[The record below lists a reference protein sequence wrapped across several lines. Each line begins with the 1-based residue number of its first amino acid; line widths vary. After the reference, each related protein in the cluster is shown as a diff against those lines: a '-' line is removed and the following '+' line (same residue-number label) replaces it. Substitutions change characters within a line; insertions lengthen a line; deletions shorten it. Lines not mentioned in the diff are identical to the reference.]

1 MPPAWDRQ
9 SAVSKFSGHQQNES
23 CMNILAMTLDQVI
36 HTLEKEYGKGRFHAR
51 ALYREIFKNAHP
63 DFLSIPEF
71 AASRALARD
80 LEKNICLEPGWVKT
94 VFQDSDL
101 TKFITRLSDG
111 MEIESVIVP
120 MNRYNTL
127 CVSSQVGCRMGCT
140 FCETGRMGLR
150 RSLTTSEITGQLYNA
165 RHVLKKQIKNVV
177 FMGMGE
183 PLDNFAP
190 VMAAVQIMHEQKGF
204 DISLRHMTI
213 STSGVVPGIRKLA
226 GMNLA
231 GIRLAVSVNAPDN
244 PTRSQLMPVNKAW
257 PLETLKK
264 TLAAFPLPRKGTFLF
279 EYILIKGVNDT
290 KAHADRL
297 ADFIHPLP
305 VRLNLIPCNP
315 VPGLAHESPSDADM
329 NRFSQ
334 HLVEK
339 NIFVIRRWSKG
350 RSVSA
355 GCGQL
360 GRR

>member
-1 MPPAWDRQ
+1 
-9 SAVSKFSGHQQNES
+9 
-23 CMNILAMTLDQVI
+23 MNILAMTLDQVV
-36 HTLEKEYGKGRFHAR
+36 HTLETVYGKGPFHAR
-51 ALYREIFKNAHP
+51 ALYREIFKNART
-63 DFLSIPEF
+63 DFLTIPEF
-71 AASRALARD
+71 AASQAVARD
-80 LEKNICLEPGWVKT
+80 LEKNIRLAPGRVKT
-94 VFQDSDL
+94 VFQDRDL

-140 FCETGRMGLR
+140 FCETGRMGLQ

-183 PLDNFAP
+183 PFDNFAP

-204 DISLRHMTI
+204 DIALRHMTI
-213 STSGVVPGIRKLA
+213 STAGVVPGILKLA
-226 GMNLA
+226 AMNLP

-244 PTRSQLMPVNKAW
+244 PTRSQLMPVNNAW
-257 PLETLKK
+257 PLETLKH

-290 KAHADRL
+290 KGHADRL
-297 ADFIHPLP
+297 AEFIQPLP

-315 VPGLAHESPSDADM
+315 VTGLAHESPSDADM

-334 HLVEK
+334 QLVDK

-360 GRR
+360 GRE